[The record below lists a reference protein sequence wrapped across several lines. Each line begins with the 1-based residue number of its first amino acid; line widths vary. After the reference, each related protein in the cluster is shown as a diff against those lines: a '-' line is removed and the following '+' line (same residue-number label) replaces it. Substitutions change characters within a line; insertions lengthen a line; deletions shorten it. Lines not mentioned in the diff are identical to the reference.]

1 VKPKR
6 PRPIQ
11 RPDKLVPGRL
21 YRYCPPP
28 GSPSRQSAMRAVVGH
43 TCMLL
48 RDFGTFVVVTFGG
61 GLSAWITSD
70 YLEDAQ

>member
-1 VKPKR
+1 MRALKKPN
-6 PRPIQ
+6 PA
-11 RPDKLVPGRL
+11 RPDYLRRGGV

-28 GSPSRQSAMRAVVGH
+28 GSPGLQSAMRAVVGH

-48 RDFGTFVVVTFGG
+48 RDFGPFVVVTFGG